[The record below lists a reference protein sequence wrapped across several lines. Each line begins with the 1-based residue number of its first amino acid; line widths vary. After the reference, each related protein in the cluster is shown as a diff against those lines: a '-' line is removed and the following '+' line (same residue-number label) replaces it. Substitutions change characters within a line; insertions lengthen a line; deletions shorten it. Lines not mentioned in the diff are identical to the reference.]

1 MQHFKF
7 NELMKDLLTKI
18 NHENN
23 KSITG
28 RDFNLQLL
36 IYTQISGIHD
46 FLECLLRKNYLPQI
60 TLPTQV
66 LQKTVSLVDN
76 ISTNNDKDGCHSGN
90 LRTSLS
96 DYLPKFLAFEDF
108 YDRSAPST
116 SDKLTIRDF
125 KNFNQDE
132 FERDIKSID

>member
-7 NELMKDLLTKI
+7 KELIKDLLTKI

-36 IYTQISGIHD
+36 KYTQISGIHD
-46 FLECLLRKNYLPQI
+46 FLECLLHKNYLPQI
-60 TLPTQV
+60 TLPTQAV
-66 LQKTVSLVDN
+66 QKTVSLIDK
-76 ISTNNDKDGCHSGN
+76 ISTNNDKDGCYSRN

-96 DYLPKFLAFEDF
+96 IIFQNFQPLKTFMTELLLLPV
-108 YDRSAPST
+108 T
-116 SDKLTIRDF
+116 S
-125 KNFNQDE
+125 
-132 FERDIKSID
+132 

>member
-1 MQHFKF
+1 
-7 NELMKDLLTKI
+7 MKDLLTKI

-76 ISTNNDKDGCHSGN
+76 ISTNNDKDGCQSKN
-90 LRTSLS
+90 LSL
-96 DYLPKFLAFEDF
+96 
-108 YDRSAPST
+108 
-116 SDKLTIRDF
+116 
-125 KNFNQDE
+125 
-132 FERDIKSID
+132 